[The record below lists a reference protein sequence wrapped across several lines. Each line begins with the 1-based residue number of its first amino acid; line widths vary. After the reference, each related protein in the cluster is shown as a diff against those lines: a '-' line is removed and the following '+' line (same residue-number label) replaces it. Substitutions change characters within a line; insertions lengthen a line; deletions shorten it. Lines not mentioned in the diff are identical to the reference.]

1 MILLFSVGAKGK
13 SAVEAHRAKMASLL
27 QEQQKEDSIAAG
39 MPEWQPPA
47 MASRPESAT
56 QKEDRVKTRFYYDY
70 TKLKITIFLY
80 KLSDVNPRVH
90 ISL

>member
-1 MILLFSVGAKGK
+1 M
-13 SAVEAHRAKMASLL
+13 EAHRAKMASLL

-56 QKEDRVKTRFYYDY
+56 QKEDRVKTRN
-70 TKLKITIFLY
+70 ITITLNY
-80 KLSDVNPRVH
+80 KLIFSCTNCLMLILEFIFPYRKRWRNRKPEKM
-90 ISL
+90 I